1 MATTYEKDGI
11 YLAESTVKTVT
22 VTEGAK
28 YTLAEIDKAIA
39 GIDAEIAFA
48 EERKAV
54 WVARK
59 AKAEE
64 LEVEEQLEAEV
75 PQTPL
80 PVDAE
85 PQPV

>member
-1 MATTYEKDGI
+1 MATTYEKDGTR
-11 YLAESTVKTVT
+11 LVESTTKTV
-22 VTEGAK
+22 VEEAS
-28 YTLAEIDKAIA
+28 YTLAEIDNAIA
-39 GIDAEIAFA
+39 GLNDQLASVEAN
-48 EERKAV
+48 KAV

-59 AKAEE
+59 DKAEE
-64 LEVEEQLEAEV
+64 LEVEEVALVADV

>member
-1 MATTYEKDGI
+1 MATTYEKDGNR
-11 YLAESTVKTVT
+11 LVESTTKTV
-22 VTEGAK
+22 VEEAS
-28 YTLAEIDKAIA
+28 YTLAEIDNAIA

-59 AKAEE
+59 DKAEE
-64 LEVEEQLEAEV
+64 LEVEEVLLVADV
-75 PQTPL
+75 PQEPL
-80 PVDAE
+80 PVDGE

>member
-1 MATTYEKDGI
+1 MEVTYEKDGTR
-11 YLAESTVKTVT
+11 LVESTTKTV
-22 VTEGAK
+22 VEEAS
-28 YTLAEIDKAIA
+28 YTLAEMDNAIA

-64 LEVEEQLEAEV
+64 LEVDVLEADV

-80 PVDAE
+80 PVDGE
-85 PQPV
+85 PTPV